1 MTEVK
6 TERNEMTGAEMVVQ
20 ALKDNGVKHIF
31 GYPGGA
37 VLPIYDEL
45 FQQDHVQ
52 HILVRHEQGAGHAAE
67 GYARSTGKAGVLLV
81 TSGPGATNAVT
92 ALQDALMDSIPL
104 VCLTGQVPTS
114 LIGSDA
120 FQECDTVGI
129 TRPCTKHNWLVK
141 DVNQLAA
148 TIHEAFHVATTGRPG
163 PVVVDI
169 PKDVQFAKGTYVSP
183 QTAPRTSYQP
193 KLQGDLEKIKAAVA
207 LMAGA
212 KKPVIYS
219 GGGVINSGPEA
230 SQLLRELVELTGFP
244 ITSTL
249 MGLGAYPASGRNWV
263 GMLGMHGSYEAN
275 MAMHDCD
282 VMLCIGARFDDRIT
296 GRINAFSPGSKKI
309 HIDIDPSSINKNVH
323 ADIGILGDVGRV
335 LEDLVRLWRA
345 GAKHDKK
352 TLYPWWEQIAKWRA
366 RDSFAYKNS
375 NDVIMPQY
383 AIERLYDLTKG
394 RDTYITTEVGQ
405 HQMWAAQH
413 FHFEQPNRWMTS
425 GGLGTMGYGLPAA
438 LGVQVAHPD
447 ALVIDIA
454 GDASVQM
461 TMQEMSCAVQYNAP
475 IKIFI
480 LNNQYMGMVRQWQQ
494 LLHGNRLSHSYTEA
508 MPDFVLMAQAFGAHG
523 IRCEKPGDLDD
534 AIQEM
539 IDVKKPVLFD
549 CRVANLANCFPMIP
563 SGKAHNEMLLPDE
576 ATDEAVANAIDAK
589 GRELV

>member
-1 MTEVK
+1 
-6 TERNEMTGAEMVVQ
+6 
-20 ALKDNGVKHIF
+20 
-31 GYPGGA
+31 
-37 VLPIYDEL
+37 L
-45 FQQDHVQ
+45 FQQEEVQ

-67 GYARSTGKAGVLLV
+67 GYARSTGKAGVVLV

-141 DVNQLAA
+141 DVNELSAI
-148 TIHEAFHVATTGRPG
+148 IHEAFHVATTGRPG

-169 PKDVQFAKGTYVSP
+169 PKDIQFAKGMYTP
-183 QTAPRTSYQP
+183 KQQAPRTSYKP
-193 KLQGDLEKIKAAVA
+193 TVQGNMEAIKEAVA
-207 LMAGA
+207 LMASA
-212 KKPVIYS
+212 RKPILYT
-219 GGGVINSGPEA
+219 GGGVVNSGPEA
-230 SQLLRELVELTGFP
+230 AHLLRELVELTDFP

-249 MGLGAYPASGRNWV
+249 MGLGAYPASGKNWL
-263 GMLGMHGSYEAN
+263 GMLGMHGTYEAN
-275 MAMHDCD
+275 MSMHDCD
-282 VMLCIGARFDDRIT
+282 VMVCIGARFDDRIT
-296 GRINAFSPGSKKI
+296 GRLDAFSPNSKKI
-309 HIDIDPSSINKNVH
+309 HIDIDVSSISKNVR
-323 ADIGILGDVGRV
+323 ADVPIIGDVGRV
-335 LEDLVRLWRA
+335 LEDVVRLWRA
-345 GAKHDKK
+345 TVKTDKA
-352 TLYPWWEQIAKWRA
+352 TLNPWWEQINRWRA
-366 RDSFAYKNS
+366 RDSLAFKPND
-375 NDVIMPQY
+375 DVIMPQY
-383 AIERLYDLTKG
+383 AIQRLYELTKD
-394 RDTYITTEVGQ
+394 RDTFITTEVGQ
-405 HQMWAAQH
+405 HQMWAAQYYG
-413 FHFEQPNRWMTS
+413 FEKPNRWMTS

-438 LGVQVAHPD
+438 LGVQIAHPD

-461 TMQEMSCAVQYNAP
+461 NIQEMSSAIQHNAP

-508 MPDFVLMAQAFGAHG
+508 MPDFVLLAQAYGAHG
-523 IRCEKPGDLDD
+523 IRCEKPGDLDA

-549 CRVANLANCFPMIP
+549 CRIANLANCFPMIP

-576 ATDEAVANAIDAK
+576 ATDEVVATAIDAK